1 MTKRLARQLRAS
13 TVEELFQQ
21 APVLD
26 LEEITHAIGTSS
38 RTVCRYLSKLRYL
51 SSYSHA
57 GRYYTLA
64 HVPRFDAHGIW
75 AHQEVRFS
83 RHGTLRATVVVLVR
97 EAPEGRTQ
105 EELKVILGLRVH
117 DTLRS
122 LVREGLLARQRVE
135 AVYLYTAP
143 DPERTAAQLE
153 QRRRP
158 RAPRPE
164 PEALGPPPPLDLARV
179 VDVLLAVIHGPK
191 DDAPTIAARLR
202 LGGSGVTDEQVEA
215 VFAQYGLGK
224 KTAPSRSQRSRR

>member
-1 MTKRLARQLRAS
+1 MTIRLAKQLRAP

-21 APVLD
+21 APVLK

-38 RTVCRYLSKLRYL
+38 RTACRYLSKLRYL

-64 HVPRFDAHGIW
+64 HIPRFDAHGLW
-75 AHQEVRFS
+75 AHKEVRFS
-83 RHGTLRATVVVLVR
+83 KHGTLRATVVVLVR

-122 LVREGLLARQRVE
+122 LVREGLIARHRAE
-135 AVYLYTAP
+135 AVYLYTDPA
-143 DPERTAAQLE
+143 PERAAAQLE
-153 QRRRP
+153 RRH
-158 RAPRPE
+158 RARIPSPK
-164 PEALGPPPPLDLARV
+164 PEAPGPPPPLDLARV

-191 DDAPTIAARLR
+191 DDATTIAARLR
-202 LGGSGVTDEQVEA
+202 LEGAAVTDEQVER

-224 KTAPSRSQRSRR
+224 KTARSRSQHSRR